1 MTAIART
8 AAAAAVSGAPPLRRM
23 CVAPERKEMA
33 RRGGGKEWRDNKLTG
48 GEIRRRGGRAAE
60 APLPGEDGAPAAAC
74 SLASV
79 PKREGAWQCKGR
91 DSRGEESRRRVDPIH
106 ALGQ

>member
-1 MTAIART
+1 MLPVGSA
-8 AAAAAVSGAPPLRRM
+8 
-23 CVAPERKEMA
+23 EREE
-33 RRGGGKEWRDNKLTG
+33 GKEKTDEKLTG

-91 DSRGEESRRRVDPIH
+91 DSRGEESHRRVDPIH